1 MQGLPQTNSSRTKRA
16 VWEIAVLWPIE
27 RLTEHLRSGAFV
39 PEDDLHDMYA
49 LRQRLRAFDMALEAR
64 ERAAGIQEHGE

>member
-1 MQGLPQTNSSRTKRA
+1 MTHLPQTPSSRTKRA
-16 VWEIAVLWPIE
+16 IWEMLILWPIE

-39 PEDDLHDMYA
+39 PEDDLQDMYA

-64 ERAAGIQEHGE
+64 ERAAGVYNDEP